1 MSHAHYRRPRR
12 GGGAAFLILVGAA
25 FLLYLTWLGGLL
37 EPLPIAAL
45 MVGLV
50 VLLVFGVLVRRH
62 RGAEREPST
71 AHVIAASP
79 SPPGGIVGRCDMRL
93 LVEVPGGGSITVR
106 HRDPATPIPV
116 WPQPGM
122 LLAVDVHPRNPRD
135 LTVRWSAVP
144 ELNRRRAIGAGPAY
158 DPRPSSGAPPVF
170 DDPSVFDAASAFNAG
185 SAFNDLPS
193 LDEPGTERLALPSLP
208 PTDVEPGVVVRRYLY
223 PTERYRGEWRR
234 HGIRLAKE
242 LAVGAVVAL
251 LIVRGEELTVGAY
264 AVRLADVPEHEL
276 VGGGLWA
283 VWFLWRWS
291 AWHTA
296 RLALTTVRVI
306 LVKGVF
312 IRRVYG
318 IPLAA
323 IAHVGHGQSVA
334 GRVLGYGWFRF
345 AGLGPF
351 HPLWRI
357 GDLPE
362 PNTLY
367 LELVEECFAPDAA
380 EARHNLPQL

>member
-1 MSHAHYRRPRR
+1 
-12 GGGAAFLILVGAA
+12 VGVA
-25 FLLYLTWLGGLL
+25 FLLYLTWIGGLL
-37 EPLPIAAL
+37 EPLPIAAT
-45 MVGLV
+45 MVTLV
-50 VLLVFGVLVRRH
+50 VILVFAVLVRRH
-62 RGAEREPST
+62 RGVEREPTT

-79 SPPGGIVGRCDMRL
+79 PPPGGIVGPCDMRL
-93 LVEVPGGGSITVR
+93 LVEVPGAGSITVR
-106 HRDPATPIPV
+106 HRDPATPIPL
-116 WPQPGM
+116 WPQSGM

-170 DDPSVFDAASAFNAG
+170 DDLSMLDDGPGSGSGFDA
-185 SAFNDLPS
+185 LPS
-193 LDEPGTERLALPSLP
+193 LEEPGTERLPFMSPS
-208 PTDVEPGVVVRRYLY
+208 DREPGVAVRRYLY

-234 HGIRLAKE
+234 HGIRLATE

-251 LIVRGEELTVGAY
+251 LIVRGEELTVGDY
-264 AVRLADVPEHEL
+264 VVRLADVPEREF

-296 RLALTTVRVI
+296 RLALTTVRVL

-312 IRRVYG
+312 VRRVSE

-323 IAHVGHGQSVA
+323 IAHIDHGQSLL

-357 GDLPE
+357 SDFPG

-380 EARHNLPQL
+380 DARHNLQPL

>member
-25 FLLYLTWLGGLL
+25 FLLYLTWIGGVL
-37 EPLPIAAL
+37 EPLPIAAT
-45 MVGLV
+45 MVTLV
-50 VLLVFGVLVRRH
+50 VILVFAVLVRRH
-62 RGAEREPST
+62 RGTERVPST

-79 SPPGGIVGRCDMRL
+79 PPPGGIVGTCDMRL
-93 LVEVPGGGSITVR
+93 LVEVPGAGPLTVR
-106 HRDPATPIPV
+106 HRDQATPIPL
-116 WPQPGM
+116 WPESGM

-135 LTVRWSAVP
+135 LTVRWSAVA

-158 DPRPSSGAPPVF
+158 DPRPSSGAPPAF
-170 DDPSVFDAASAFNAG
+170 DGLSMLDDASAFD
-185 SAFNDLPS
+185 DLPS
-193 LDEPGTERLALPSLP
+193 LDEPATERLSLLAP
-208 PTDVEPGVVVRRYLY
+208 ADEEPGVVVRRYLY

-242 LAVGAVVAL
+242 LAVGAVAAL
-251 LIVRGEELTVGAY
+251 LIVRGEELTFAGYV
-264 AVRLADVPEHEL
+264 VRLADVPAHAL

-283 VWFLWRWS
+283 VWFLWRWT

-312 IRRVYG
+312 IRRVSE

-323 IAHVGHGQSVA
+323 IAHVDHGQSA
-334 GRVLGYGWFRF
+334 LGRMLGYGWFRF
-345 AGLGPF
+345 AGLNPL
-351 HPLWRI
+351 HPLWRV
-357 GDLPE
+357 GDLPN

-380 EARHNLPQL
+380 DARHNLPPL

>member
-12 GGGAAFLILVGAA
+12 GGRAAFLILVGAA
-25 FLLYLTWLGGLL
+25 YLLYLTWLGRLL
-37 EPLPIAAL
+37 EPLPIAAI

-62 RGAEREPST
+62 RGAEREQSI

-79 SPPGGIVGRCDMRL
+79 PPPGGIVGSCDMRL
-93 LVEVPGGGSITVR
+93 LVDVPGSGSITVR
-106 HRDPATPIPV
+106 HRDSATPIPL

-135 LTVRWSAVP
+135 LSVRWSAVP

-158 DPRPSSGAPPVF
+158 DPRPSSGAPPIF
-170 DDPSVFDAASAFNAG
+170 DDLD
-185 SAFNDLPS
+185 DLPS
-193 LDEPGTERLALPSLP
+193 LDEPGTERLAPVSLAPS
-208 PTDVEPGVVVRRYLY
+208 DVEPGDVVRRYLY

-234 HGIRLAKE
+234 HGMRLAKE

-251 LIVRGEELTVGAY
+251 LIVRGEELTVGDY
-264 AVRLADVPEHEL
+264 AVRLADIREHEL
-276 VGGGLWA
+276 VGCGLWV

-296 RLALTTVRVI
+296 RLALTTVRLL

-312 IRRVYG
+312 IRRVSE

-323 IAHVGHGQSVA
+323 IAHIDHGQSLL
-334 GRVLGYGWFRF
+334 GRILGYGWFRF
-345 AGLGPF
+345 AGLAPL
-351 HPLWRI
+351 HPLWRV
-357 GDLPE
+357 GDLPD
-362 PNTLY
+362 PNILY

-380 EARHNLPQL
+380 EARHNLPPF

>member
-1 MSHAHYRRPRR
+1 
-12 GGGAAFLILVGAA
+12 
-25 FLLYLTWLGGLL
+25 
-37 EPLPIAAL
+37 
-45 MVGLV
+45 
-50 VLLVFGVLVRRH
+50 
-62 RGAEREPST
+62 
-71 AHVIAASP
+71 
-79 SPPGGIVGRCDMRL
+79 MRL

-116 WPQPGM
+116 WPRSGM

-135 LTVRWSAVP
+135 LSVRWSAVP
-144 ELNRRRAIGAGPAY
+144 DLNRRRAIGAGPGY

-170 DDPSVFDAASAFNAG
+170 DDLSALGGGPAFDAGPAYDG
-185 SAFNDLPS
+185 LPS
-193 LDEPGTERLALPSLP
+193 LDEPQTERLGLPSLP
-208 PTDVEPGVVVRRYLY
+208 PSDVEPGVVVRRYLF
-223 PTERYRGEWRR
+223 PTERFRGEWRR

-242 LAVGAVVAL
+242 LAVGAVLAL
-251 LIVRGEELTVGAY
+251 LVVRGEELTVGDY
-264 AVRLADVPEHEL
+264 AVRLASVPEHEL

-296 RLALTTVRVI
+296 RLALTTMRVI
-306 LVKGVF
+306 VVKGVF

-323 IAHVGHGQSVA
+323 VAHIGHGQSVL
-334 GRVLGYGWFRF
+334 GRMLGYGWFRF
-345 AGLGPF
+345 SGLGPL

-357 GDLPE
+357 GDVPE
-362 PNTLY
+362 PKILY

-380 EARHNLPQL
+380 EARHSSPPLM